1 MWRNHLV
8 DILGKKLGLKY
19 SLTDAEVL
27 YKSSTDETG
36 LNYYTYI
43 LVYVSGI
50 LLLDKTPKH
59 YINILEEAYTV

>member
-1 MWRNHLV
+1 MDISIKPIMWRNHLV

-36 LNYYTYI
+36 YEYYT
-43 LVYVSGI
+43 
-50 LLLDKTPKH
+50 
-59 YINILEEAYTV
+59 